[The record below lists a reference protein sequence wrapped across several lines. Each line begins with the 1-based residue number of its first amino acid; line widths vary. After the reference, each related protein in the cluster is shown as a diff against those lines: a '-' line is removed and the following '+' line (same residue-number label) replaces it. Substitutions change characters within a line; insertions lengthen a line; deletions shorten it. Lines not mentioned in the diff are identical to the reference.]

1 MTHWSDE
8 TSWQR
13 LSDVA
18 ARIKARAEAAYV
30 AGRDDEADAAHDD
43 LVSVEHR
50 MRMAER
56 RARRA

>member
-18 ARIKARAEAAYV
+18 ARIKAQVEAAYV

-56 RARRA
+56 RVRRA